1 MTSVQRLS
9 LIAVVLF
16 SATLAPVAQESAGE
30 PATDVPAAEAPAADA
45 PENEAP
51 DNEAPADDVLV
62 EVTRGDPGPDGAG
75 AENTPD
81 AEEPGEDRV
90 LETDDESYLDIDEE
104 DFTPSEEIPTDQ
116 SISFPIDI

>member
-1 MTSVQRLS
+1 MTSVRRL
-9 LIAVVLF
+9 LLMAVFLF
-16 SATLAPVAQESAGE
+16 AAALASVAQESAGE
-30 PATDVPAAEAPAADA
+30 SAADVPAGAVPAD
-45 PENEAP
+45 
-51 DNEAPADDVLV
+51 EAPADEVLV
-62 EVTRGDPGPDGAG
+62 EVTRDDPAPDGAS

-81 AEEPGEDRV
+81 TEEPVEDRV